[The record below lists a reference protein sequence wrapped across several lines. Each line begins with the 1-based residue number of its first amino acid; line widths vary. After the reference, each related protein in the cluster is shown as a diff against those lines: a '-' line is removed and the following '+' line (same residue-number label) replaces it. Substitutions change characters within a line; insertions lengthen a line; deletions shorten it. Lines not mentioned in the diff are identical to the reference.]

1 MADMAH
7 ISGLV
12 AAGEANSPFEH
23 CDVVTSTT
31 HKSLRGPRAGVIFYK
46 LALKQQIDFAVFP
59 SLQGGPHNQAIAAL
73 AVALKEAQQ
82 PAFAE
87 YIRNVKANARALAA
101 ALAAKGYT
109 LATGGTDNHLVLW
122 NVRELGLTGSKLEKL
137 LERAGVSVNKNAIA
151 GDRSAVAPGGVRL
164 GTPAMTTRGLGE
176 EDFEEVADLL
186 SRAADLALEA
196 QAAAG
201 SKKLADFVRALEGD
215 FKAQVEELKGDVEA
229 FAQRFPMPGPA
240 AGGAIP

>member
-1 MADMAH
+1 M
-7 ISGLV
+7 
-12 AAGEANSPFEH
+12 
-23 CDVVTSTT
+23 
-31 HKSLRGPRAGVIFYK
+31 
-46 LALKQQIDFAVFP
+46 
-59 SLQGGPHNQAIAAL
+59 
-73 AVALKEAQQ
+73 
-82 PAFAE
+82 
-87 YIRNVKANARALAA
+87 
-101 ALAAKGYT
+101 
-109 LATGGTDNHLVLW
+109 
-122 NVRELGLTGSKLEKL
+122 
-137 LERAGVSVNKNAIA
+137 NKNAIA

-240 AGGAIP
+240 AGGPIP